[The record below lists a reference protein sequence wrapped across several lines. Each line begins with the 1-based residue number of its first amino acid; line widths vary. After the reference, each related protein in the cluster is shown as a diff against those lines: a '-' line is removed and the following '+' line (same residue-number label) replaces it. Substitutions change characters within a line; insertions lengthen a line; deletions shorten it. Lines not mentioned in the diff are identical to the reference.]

1 MYGDEE
7 VIEVID
13 DGPGYGGDVVV
24 VDDGP
29 DVIVVDD
36 GPDVVE
42 VIDDGYWEVARG
54 SHDPQILSHFMK
66 FISMYKV
73 TLKHSS
79 MTIFLFISFLLIF
92 AFRWIYVSVHES

>member
-42 VIDDGYWEVARG
+42 VIDDGY
-54 SHDPQILSHFMK
+54 
-66 FISMYKV
+66 
-73 TLKHSS
+73 
-79 MTIFLFISFLLIF
+79 
-92 AFRWIYVSVHES
+92 